1 MRRERT
7 NSSHATMPAMSC
19 EADLTQYRVTLF
31 VGPES
36 VEGKPSTQHCV
47 FNVKK
52 RSWKGGVQV
61 GVELAEEQLKHLRE
75 CGQLEELVE
84 MIRAKVEP
92 EDFIGYERRARDLFV
107 QQVCWTK
114 LDLAIASG
122 MSQDNQTIVA
132 DVWEEELKRQ
142 VLLRRDNIRQAILT
156 ELDL

>member
-1 MRRERT
+1 MTE
-7 NSSHATMPAMSC
+7 
-19 EADLTQYRVTLF
+19 DFRVTF
-31 VGPES
+31 FFGPDTVPGRPELL
-36 VEGKPSTQHCV
+36 TCV

-61 GVELAEEQLKHLRE
+61 GVELAEEQLQRLRE
-75 CGQLEELVE
+75 GGQLEELVE

-92 EDFIGYERRARDLFV
+92 EDFTGYERRASDLFI

-132 DVWEEELKRQ
+132 DVWEEELQRQ

>member
-1 MRRERT
+1 MTE
-7 NSSHATMPAMSC
+7 
-19 EADLTQYRVTLF
+19 DFRVTF
-31 VGPES
+31 FFGPDS
-36 VEGKPSTQHCV
+36 VPGRPDVLECV

-52 RSWKGGVQV
+52 RSWKGGVQI
-61 GVELAEEQLKHLRE
+61 GVELTEEQLKRLRE
-75 CGQLEELVE
+75 CGQLDELIE

-122 MSQDNQTIVA
+122 MTQENQTIVA
-132 DVWEEELKRQ
+132 DLWEEELQRQ
-142 VLLRRDNIRQAILT
+142 VLLRRDGIRQAILT

>member
-1 MRRERT
+1 MT
-7 NSSHATMPAMSC
+7 V
-19 EADLTQYRVTLF
+19 DFRVTF
-31 VGPES
+31 FFGPDNVS
-36 VEGKPSTQHCV
+36 GRPDVLVCV

-61 GVELAEEQLKHLRE
+61 GVELTQEQLKRSRE
-75 CGQLEELVE
+75 CGQLDELIE

-122 MSQDNQTIVA
+122 MAQENQTIVA
-132 DVWEEELKRQ
+132 DLWEEELLRH
-142 VLLRRDNIRQAILT
+142 VLLRRDGIRQAVLT

>member
-1 MRRERT
+1 MTE
-7 NSSHATMPAMSC
+7 
-19 EADLTQYRVTLF
+19 DFRVTF
-31 VGPES
+31 FFGPDNVPGRPE
-36 VEGKPSTQHCV
+36 VLTCV

-61 GVELAEEQLKHLRE
+61 GVELTEDQLKGLRE
-75 CGQLEELVE
+75 CGQLDELIE

-92 EDFIGYERRARDLFV
+92 EDFIGYERRTRDLFV

-122 MSQDNQTIVA
+122 MTQDNHTIVA
-132 DVWEEELKRQ
+132 DLWEEELQRQ
-142 VLLRRDNIRQAILT
+142 VLLRRDGIRQAVLT

>member
-1 MRRERT
+1 MSDDFRITFFFGPDNLPERL
-7 NSSHATMPAMSC
+7 
-19 EADLTQYRVTLF
+19 DVLV
-31 VGPES
+31 
-36 VEGKPSTQHCV
+36 CV

-61 GVELAEEQLKHLRE
+61 GVELSEKQLERLQAA
-75 CGQLEELVE
+75 GQLDELIE

-92 EDFIGYERRARDLFV
+92 EDFKGYERRARDLFV

-122 MSQDNQTIVA
+122 MSQENQTIAA
-132 DVWEEELKRQ
+132 DALIELLDGELPGRTDGIHK
-142 VLLRRDNIRQAILT
+142 AIFT